1 MRTVVQRVLRA
12 RVSIDGREVAKI
24 GPGLLVLLAVGHGD
38 GPDQVRWMAD
48 KITGLRIFS
57 DSQGKMNL
65 SVREVDG
72 AILVVSQF
80 TLYGDCRKGKRPSYS
95 AAAAPEEA
103 EVIYRDFITAMR
115 KNGIPTQ
122 EGVFGAMMLV
132 ELVNDGPVTL
142 IVDSP

>member
-1 MRTVVQRVLRA
+1 
-12 RVSIDGREVAKI
+12 
-24 GPGLLVLLAVGHGD
+24 
-38 GPDQVRWMAD
+38 MAD
-48 KITGLRIFS
+48 KIAGLRIFS

-115 KNGIPTQ
+115 KERHPYSRRSFRLDDASRTC
-122 EGVFGAMMLV
+122 
-132 ELVNDGPVTL
+132 
-142 IVDSP
+142 

>member
-1 MRTVVQRVLRA
+1 VRTVVQRVLRA
-12 RVSIDGREVAKI
+12 TVSVDGKQVGGI
-24 GPGLLVLLAVGHGD
+24 GQGLLVLVAAGHGD

-57 DSQGKMNL
+57 DSQDKMNL
-65 SVREVDG
+65 SVREVG
-72 AILVVSQF
+72 GEILVVSQF

-103 EVIYRDFITAMR
+103 DTLYRSFVKAVR
-115 KNGIPTQ
+115 ESGIPTQ
-122 EGVFGAMMLV
+122 EGIFGAMMQV
-132 ELVNDGPVTL
+132 ELINDGPVTL